1 MFVFRPVTCPLTL
14 SGEAVVLHGQSSQR
28 LLVLEELFVVE
39 QEIPAGVGGGETFKS
54 DLVLFNIFERAAHAL
69 LPLLPFTIEYILN
82 AGLCDYGVV
91 TFEPLVFVLADE
103 ACVVAAL

>member
-14 SGEAVVLHGQSSQR
+14 SGDAVVLRGQSSPKATRTRGTVCGRTRDTCRGREKHSNQIFV
-28 LLVLEELFVVE
+28 LL
-39 QEIPAGVGGGETFKS
+39 
-54 DLVLFNIFERAAHAL
+54 NIFESVASAL
-69 LPLLPFTIEYILN
+69 LPFLPFTIEHILN
-82 AGLCDYGVV
+82 AGLCDYGVI